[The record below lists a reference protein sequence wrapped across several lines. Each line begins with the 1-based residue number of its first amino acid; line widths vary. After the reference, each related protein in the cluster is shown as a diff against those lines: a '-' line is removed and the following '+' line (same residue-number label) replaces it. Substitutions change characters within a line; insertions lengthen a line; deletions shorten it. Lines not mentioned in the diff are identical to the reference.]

1 MAPTMSSPC
10 AYRRTLATLAAPSSL
25 RGRLRAF
32 AMSGGGGRAPN
43 NWKRRA
49 SDSPAAFAAWAR
61 SYPHADLALRTG
73 VSTGLVVVQADD
85 DDALAA
91 AEEAF
96 GALPAA
102 TVRSLSR
109 EGRLRLWMR
118 VPAGLR
124 SLPTCLDIAP
134 GVRLLADGAY
144 ARLSAWTQPPDDDR
158 FDFML
163 ISPTWVVAV
172 QAAAQAAAA
181 SPTPTVR
188 RFH

>member
-1 MAPTMSSPC
+1 
-10 AYRRTLATLAAPSSL
+10 
-25 RGRLRAF
+25 
-32 AMSGGGGRAPN
+32 MSGGGGRAPD

-124 SLPTCLDIAP
+124 ALPTVLDLHP
-134 GVRLLADGAY
+134 GVRVLSDGAY
-144 ARLSAWTQPPDDDR
+144 CRLSDWTQAPDQVEY
-158 FDFML
+158 DFML
-163 ISPTWVVAV
+163 IPTGWTTACA
-172 QAAAQAAAA
+172 AAAQAAAA
-181 SPTPTVR
+181 PPMPTVR
-188 RFH
+188 RFQ